1 MATKAEL
8 EEQLAELEGECESLE
23 KKLAKAEAALVKAKE
38 KAKEKADEPKGP
50 SFDQACSCPATLVL
64 RAQKQSFGVKLVA
77 LSVKAPGKI
86 EVAISIGVP
95 PGYASGIAG
104 IVSRV
109 F

>member
-77 LSVKAPGKI
+77 LSVKDRKALLHVEGN
-86 EVAISIGVP
+86 IGLLSRL
-95 PGYASGIAG
+95 ASM
-104 IVSRV
+104 
-109 F
+109 